1 MTTNMPSAT
10 WRIDSQSPRT
20 RATTTGGV
28 EDGYDIAFVTGE
40 GHPGTV
46 FVPLNR
52 YTPARVQALVQEAA
66 NNADAI
72 GSLTHATE
80 V

>member
-1 MTTNMPSAT
+1 MSTPNPATT

-20 RATTTGGV
+20 MATTTGGV
-28 EDGYDIAFVTGE
+28 VDGYDISFVTGE

-52 YTPARVQALVQEAA
+52 YRPDVVKQLVQAAA
-66 NNADAI
+66 ENVDAI
-72 GSLTHATE
+72 GALTHASE